1 MHKYNSSLTKFMR
14 FFKKTQ
20 HIYLLFILLLVC
32 LINVA
37 SFAQTST
44 QSKKNVDELNEDQIA
59 AFYQKA
65 QASGMTEAQIENAA
79 KAQGYTA
86 ADIAKMREKINNL
99 PSNSNQKTN
108 NKSEIDGNSNT
119 RVTNGKLSKP
129 KKGDTNTNNKNE
141 TNPLENANSKN
152 INSGN
157 STIQKSI
164 DEQIFTLEE
173 RIFLSQPLNIYNDS
187 LVKVYKELQLKR
199 SLALEKEIFGSNLFD
214 NEKLNFE
221 PDLKIATPLNY
232 TLGPED
238 ELNID
243 IFGDVLDNFR
253 VKVSPEG
260 TVKIL
265 NLSPIYVNGLS
276 VDAAAN
282 RIIGRL
288 RQLYQ
293 GLNKPGSGSSAQVT
307 LGNVKSIKV
316 TITGEVKFPGTY
328 TVSSLATVFNALYLA
343 GGPSLNGSFRNI
355 KVIRGNKHIRTLDLY
370 DFLLRADQK
379 DNIHLQD
386 QDVIRI
392 SDYETRV
399 ELVGEV
405 KRAMEFETI
414 KGETLKDVLK
424 FAGGFTNKAYTY
436 SIPVTRN
443 TSRELKLLNITQDEV
458 SSFIPQNGDKYVI
471 GAIIER
477 YENRVEIEGAVFRP
491 GMYALENGV
500 NTVKELIKRV
510 EGVREDAFL
519 SRATITRR
527 QENFEPQI
535 ISIDLG
541 RILRGEIA
549 DVPLQRE
556 DIIKV
561 FKVSSLKE
569 KRTVSIFGEVNQ
581 EGNYEFKDGMKV
593 GDLILLARGFKD
605 GASFSKL
612 ELARRI
618 VTHGLGSITDDK
630 IEIKTFNIGGNLQLS
645 DEGNQFTLTPF
656 DILSIRRSPDY
667 EDQRYISIQ
676 GMVNFP
682 GVYAL
687 KNNNK
692 RLSDF
697 IELSGGLKEGA
708 FLEGAQFYR
717 NTEVV
722 GVDLKEILDN
732 PKSKNNM
739 YLMAMDSLFIPRMD
753 QTVKLSG
760 ALQNPISVT
769 YKPDFKLSDYIS
781 EAGGFAPNAIK
792 SHVYVKNPN
801 GISSR
806 TKKFLFFKSYP
817 RVLPGSEI
825 IVDGIPLG
833 TKKGLTTA
841 EIMGLTT
848 SLTSFSL
855 TLVYLINQ
863 LAK

>member
-1 MHKYNSSLTKFMR
+1 MR

-20 HIYLLFILLLVC
+20 HTYRLFILLLVC
-32 LINVA
+32 LVSLA
-37 SFAQTST
+37 SFAQTTT
-44 QSKKNVDELNEDQIA
+44 QSKKNVDDLTEEEVAQ
-59 AFYQKA
+59 FYQKA
-65 QASGMTEAQIENAA
+65 VDSGMSEMQIEKAA

-86 ADIAKMREKINNL
+86 ADIAKMRDKLSKLATSPKSGNKIE
-99 PSNSNQKTN
+99 S
-108 NKSEIDGNSNT
+108 SENAGN

-129 KKGDTNTNNKNE
+129 KKDENSAETKNSNSVDNSSNPNTAK
-141 TNPLENANSKN
+141 SK
-152 INSGN
+152 
-157 STIQKSI
+157 KSL
-164 DEQIFTLEE
+164 DEQIFTPQE
-173 RIFLSQPLNIYNDS
+173 RIFLAQPLNVYNDS
-187 LVKVYKELQLKR
+187 LVKVYKELQLRR
-199 SLALEKEIFGSNLFD
+199 SSALEKVIYGADLFD
-214 NEKLNFE
+214 TETLNFE
-221 PDLKIATPLNY
+221 PDLKIATPSNY
-232 TLGPED
+232 LLGPED

-243 IFGDVLDNFR
+243 IFGDVLDNFK
-253 VKVSPEG
+253 VKVSTEG

-276 VDAAAN
+276 IDAASN

-307 LGNVKSIKV
+307 LGNVRSIRV
-316 TITGEVKFPGTY
+316 TLTGEVKFPGSY
-328 TVSSLATVFNALYLA
+328 TVSSLATIFNALYLA
-343 GGPSLNGSFRNI
+343 GGPSSSGSYRNI
-355 KVIRGNKHIRTLDLY
+355 RLIRGNKTIRTLDLY
-370 DFLLRADQK
+370 DFLLKADQK

-386 QDVIRI
+386 QDIIRI

-405 KRAMEFETI
+405 KRPMIFETI
-414 KGETLKDVLK
+414 KGETLKDVLR

-443 TSRELKLLNITQDEV
+443 TSRELKLMNVTQDEV
-458 SSFIPQNGDKYVI
+458 SNFLPQNGDKYVI

-477 YENRVEIEGAVFRP
+477 FENRVEIEGAVFRP

-500 NTVKELIKRV
+500 NTVKELIKRA
-510 EGVREDAFL
+510 EGAREDAFL
-519 SRATITRR
+519 NRVTITRR

-541 RILRGEIA
+541 KILRGEVA
-549 DVPLQRE
+549 DIPLQRE
-556 DIIKV
+556 DVIKV
-561 FKVSSLKE
+561 FSISNLKE
-569 KRTVSIFGEVNQ
+569 KRIVSIFGEVNQ
-581 EGNYEFKDGMKV
+581 EGEFEYKEGMKV
-593 GDLILLARGFKD
+593 GDLILLAKGFKD

-612 ELARRI
+612 ELARRV
-618 VTHGLGSITDDK
+618 VTHGLGSISDDK
-630 IEIKTFNIGGNLQLS
+630 IEIKTFNIDGNLQLS
-645 DEGNQFTLTPF
+645 NDGNQYTLTPF

-667 EDQRYISIQ
+667 EDQRYVSIQ
-676 GMVNFP
+676 GMVNYP

-687 KNNNK
+687 KNNQK
-692 RLSDF
+692 KISDF
-697 IELSGGLKEGA
+697 IELSGGLKAGA
-708 FLEGAQFYR
+708 FLEGAQLYR
-717 NTEVV
+717 HSEIV
-722 GVDLKEILDN
+722 GINIEEIIAN
-732 PKSKNNM
+732 PNSKDNM
-739 YLMAMDSLFIPRMD
+739 YLMALDSIYVPRID

-769 YKPDFKLSDYIS
+769 YKPNFKLSDYIS

-833 TKKGLTTA
+833 AKKGLTTA

>member
-1 MHKYNSSLTKFMR
+1 MR

-20 HIYLLFILLLVC
+20 HTYRLFILLLVC
-32 LINVA
+32 LVSLA
-37 SFAQTST
+37 SFAQTTT
-44 QSKKNVDELNEDQIA
+44 QSKKNVDDLTEEEVAQ
-59 AFYQKA
+59 FYQKA
-65 QASGMTEAQIENAA
+65 VDSGMSEMQIEKAA

-86 ADIAKMREKINNL
+86 ADIAKMRDKLNKF
-99 PSNSNQKTN
+99 SFSSKTG
-108 NKSEIDGNSNT
+108 NKAEVSENT
-119 RVTNGKLSKP
+119 ESRVTNGNLSKP
-129 KKGDTNTNNKNE
+129 KKTE
-141 TNPLENANSKN
+141 TSSKEP
-152 INSGN
+152 SKGK
-157 STIQKSI
+157 KSL

-173 RIFLSQPLNIYNDS
+173 RVFLSQPLNVYNDS
-187 LVKVYKELQLKR
+187 LVKAYKELQTRR
-199 SLALEKEIFGSNLFD
+199 SNALEKVIFGADLFD
-214 NEKLNFE
+214 TETLNFE
-221 PDLKIATPLNY
+221 PDLKIATPSNY
-232 TLGPED
+232 LLGPDD

-243 IFGDVLDNFR
+243 IFGDVLDNFK

-276 VDAAAN
+276 IEGASN

-307 LGNVKSIKV
+307 LGNVRSIKV
-316 TITGEVKFPGTY
+316 TLTGEVKFPGSY
-328 TVSSLATVFNALYLA
+328 TVSSLATIFNALYLA
-343 GGPSLNGSFRNI
+343 GGPSSSGSYRNI
-355 KVIRGNKHIRTLDLY
+355 RLIRGNKTIRTLDLY
-370 DFLLRADQK
+370 DFLLKADQK

-386 QDVIRI
+386 QDIIRI

-399 ELVGEV
+399 EFIGEV
-405 KRAMEFETI
+405 KRPMIFETI
-414 KGETLKDVLK
+414 KGETLKDVLR

-443 TSRELKLLNITQDEV
+443 TSRELKLMNITQDEV
-458 SSFIPQNGDKYVI
+458 SNFLPQNGDKFVI
-471 GAIIER
+471 GSIIER
-477 YENRVEIEGAVFRP
+477 FENRVEIEGAVFRP
-491 GMYALENGV
+491 GMYALETGV
-500 NTVKELIKRV
+500 NTVKELIKRA

-519 SRATITRR
+519 NRATITRR
-527 QENFEPQI
+527 QENYEPQI

-541 RILRGEIA
+541 KILRGEVA
-549 DVPLQRE
+549 DIPLQRE
-556 DIIKV
+556 DVIKV
-561 FKVSSLKE
+561 FSISNLKE
-569 KRTVSIFGEVNQ
+569 KRIVSIFGEVNL
-581 EGNYEFKDGMKV
+581 EGEFEYKEGMKV
-593 GDLILLARGFKD
+593 GDLILLAKGFRD
-605 GASFSKL
+605 GASYSKI

-618 VTHGLGSITDDK
+618 VTHGLGTV
-630 IEIKTFNIGGNLQLS
+630 S
-645 DEGNQFTLTPF
+645 DEKVDIITFDINGDLEISNKGSQFVLSPF
-656 DILSIRRSPDY
+656 DILSIRKSPDY
-667 EDQRYISIQ
+667 EIQRYISIQ
-676 GMVNFP
+676 GMVNYP

-687 KNNNK
+687 KNNQK
-692 RLSDF
+692 KISDF
-697 IELSGGLKEGA
+697 IELAGGLKAGA
-708 FLEGAQFYR
+708 FLEGAQLYR
-717 NTEVV
+717 HSEIV
-722 GVDLKEILDN
+722 GINIEEIIAN
-732 PKSKNNM
+732 PNSKDNM
-739 YLMAMDSLFIPRMD
+739 YLMALDSIYVPRID

-769 YKPDFKLSDYIS
+769 YKPNFKLSDYIS

-833 TKKGLTTA
+833 AKKGLTTA

>member
-1 MHKYNSSLTKFMR
+1 MR

-20 HIYLLFILLLVC
+20 HTYRLIILLLVC
-32 LINVA
+32 LVNLA
-37 SFAQTST
+37 SFAQTTT
-44 QSKKNVDELNEDQIA
+44 QSKKNVDDLTEEEVAQ
-59 AFYQKA
+59 FYQKA
-65 QASGMTEAQIENAA
+65 VDSGMSEMQIEKAA

-86 ADIAKMREKINNL
+86 ADIAKMRDKLSKLATSPKSGNKIE
-99 PSNSNQKTN
+99 S
-108 NKSEIDGNSNT
+108 SENAGN

-129 KKGDTNTNNKNE
+129 KKDENSAETKNSNSVDNSSNPNTAK
-141 TNPLENANSKN
+141 SK
-152 INSGN
+152 
-157 STIQKSI
+157 KSL
-164 DEQIFTLEE
+164 DEQIFTPQE
-173 RIFLSQPLNIYNDS
+173 RIFLAQPLNVYNDS
-187 LVKVYKELQLKR
+187 LVKVYKELQLRR
-199 SLALEKEIFGSNLFD
+199 SSALEKVIYGADLFD
-214 NEKLNFE
+214 TETLNFE
-221 PDLKIATPLNY
+221 PDLKIATPSNY
-232 TLGPED
+232 LLGPED

-243 IFGDVLDNFR
+243 IFGDVLDNFK
-253 VKVSPEG
+253 VKVSTEG

-276 VDAAAN
+276 IDAASN

-307 LGNVKSIKV
+307 LGNVRSIRV
-316 TITGEVKFPGTY
+316 TLTGEVKFPGSY
-328 TVSSLATVFNALYLA
+328 TVSSLATIFNALYLA
-343 GGPSLNGSFRNI
+343 GGPSSSGSYRNI
-355 KVIRGNKHIRTLDLY
+355 RLIRGNKTIRTLDLY
-370 DFLLRADQK
+370 DFLLKADQK

-386 QDVIRI
+386 QDIIRI

-405 KRAMEFETI
+405 KRPMIFETI
-414 KGETLKDVLK
+414 KGETLNDVLR

-443 TSRELKLLNITQDEV
+443 TSRELKLMNVTQDEV
-458 SSFIPQNGDKYVI
+458 SNFLPQNGDKYVI

-477 YENRVEIEGAVFRP
+477 FENRVEIEGAVFRP

-500 NTVKELIKRV
+500 NTVKELIKRA
-510 EGVREDAFL
+510 EGAREDAFL
-519 SRATITRR
+519 NRVTITRR

-541 RILRGEIA
+541 KILRGEVA
-549 DVPLQRE
+549 DIPLQRE
-556 DIIKV
+556 DVIKV
-561 FKVSSLKE
+561 FSISNLKE
-569 KRTVSIFGEVNQ
+569 KRIVSIFGEVNQ
-581 EGNYEFKDGMKV
+581 EGEFEYKEGMKV
-593 GDLILLARGFKD
+593 GDLILLAKGFKD

-612 ELARRI
+612 ELARRV
-618 VTHGLGSITDDK
+618 VTHGLGSISDDK
-630 IEIKTFNIGGNLQLS
+630 IEIKTFNIDGNLQLS
-645 DEGNQFTLTPF
+645 NDGNQYTLTPF

-667 EDQRYISIQ
+667 EDQRYVSIQ
-676 GMVNFP
+676 GMVNYP

-687 KNNNK
+687 KNNQK
-692 RLSDF
+692 KISDF
-697 IELSGGLKEGA
+697 IELSGGLKAGA
-708 FLEGAQFYR
+708 FLEGAQLYR
-717 NTEVV
+717 HSEIV
-722 GVDLKEILDN
+722 GINIEEIIAN
-732 PKSKNNM
+732 PNSKDNM
-739 YLMAMDSLFIPRMD
+739 YLMALDSIYVPRID

-769 YKPDFKLSDYIS
+769 YKPNFKLSDYIS

-833 TKKGLTTA
+833 AKKGLTTA

>member
-1 MHKYNSSLTKFMR
+1 MR

-20 HIYLLFILLLVC
+20 HTYRLIILLLVC
-32 LINVA
+32 LVNLA
-37 SFAQTST
+37 SFAQTTT
-44 QSKKNVDELNEDQIA
+44 QSKKNVDDLTEEEVAQ
-59 AFYQKA
+59 FYQKA
-65 QASGMTEAQIENAA
+65 VDSGMSEMQIEKAA

-86 ADIAKMREKINNL
+86 ADIAKMRDKLSKLATSPKSGNKIE
-99 PSNSNQKTN
+99 S
-108 NKSEIDGNSNT
+108 SENAGN

-129 KKGDTNTNNKNE
+129 KKDENSAETKNSNSVDNSSNPNTAK
-141 TNPLENANSKN
+141 SK
-152 INSGN
+152 
-157 STIQKSI
+157 KSL
-164 DEQIFTLEE
+164 DEQIFTPQE
-173 RIFLSQPLNIYNDS
+173 RIFLAQPLNVYNDS
-187 LVKVYKELQLKR
+187 LVKVYKELQLRR
-199 SLALEKEIFGSNLFD
+199 SSALEKVIYGADLFD
-214 NEKLNFE
+214 TETLNFE
-221 PDLKIATPLNY
+221 PDLKIATPSNY
-232 TLGPED
+232 LLGPED

-243 IFGDVLDNFR
+243 IFGDVLDNFK
-253 VKVSPEG
+253 VKVSTEG

-276 VDAAAN
+276 IDAASN

-307 LGNVKSIKV
+307 LGNVRSIRV
-316 TITGEVKFPGTY
+316 TLTGEVKFPGSY
-328 TVSSLATVFNALYLA
+328 TVSSLATIFNALYLA
-343 GGPSLNGSFRNI
+343 GGPSSSGSYRNI
-355 KVIRGNKHIRTLDLY
+355 RLIRGNKTIRTLDLY
-370 DFLLRADQK
+370 DFLLKADQK

-386 QDVIRI
+386 QDIIRI

-405 KRAMEFETI
+405 KRPMIFETI
-414 KGETLKDVLK
+414 KGETLKDVLR

-443 TSRELKLLNITQDEV
+443 TSRELKLMNVTQDEV
-458 SSFIPQNGDKYVI
+458 SNFLPQNGDKYVI

-477 YENRVEIEGAVFRP
+477 FENRVEIEGAVFRP

-500 NTVKELIKRV
+500 NTVKELIKRA
-510 EGVREDAFL
+510 EGAREDAFL
-519 SRATITRR
+519 NRVTITRR

-541 RILRGEIA
+541 KILRGEVA
-549 DVPLQRE
+549 DIPLQRE
-556 DIIKV
+556 DVIKV
-561 FKVSSLKE
+561 FSISNLKE
-569 KRTVSIFGEVNQ
+569 KRIVSIFGEVNQ
-581 EGNYEFKDGMKV
+581 EGEFEYKEGMKV
-593 GDLILLARGFKD
+593 GDLILLAKGFKD

-612 ELARRI
+612 ELARRV
-618 VTHGLGSITDDK
+618 VTHGLGSISDDK
-630 IEIKTFNIGGNLQLS
+630 IEIKTFNIDGNLQLS
-645 DEGNQFTLTPF
+645 NDGNQYTLTPF

-667 EDQRYISIQ
+667 EDQRYVSIQ
-676 GMVNFP
+676 GMVNYP

-687 KNNNK
+687 KNNQK
-692 RLSDF
+692 KISDF
-697 IELSGGLKEGA
+697 IELSGGLKAGA
-708 FLEGAQFYR
+708 FLEGAQLYR
-717 NTEVV
+717 HSEIV
-722 GVDLKEILDN
+722 GINIEEIIAN
-732 PKSKNNM
+732 PNSKDNM
-739 YLMAMDSLFIPRMD
+739 YLMALDSIYVPRID

-769 YKPDFKLSDYIS
+769 YKPNFKLSDYIS

-833 TKKGLTTA
+833 AKKGLTTA

>member
-1 MHKYNSSLTKFMR
+1 MR

-20 HIYLLFILLLVC
+20 HTYRLFILLLVC
-32 LINVA
+32 LVSLA
-37 SFAQTST
+37 SFAQTTT
-44 QSKKNVDELNEDQIA
+44 QSKKNVDDLTEDEVAQ
-59 AFYQKA
+59 FYQKA
-65 QASGMTEAQIENAA
+65 VDSGMSEMQIEKAA

-86 ADIAKMREKINNL
+86 ADIAKMRDKLNKLTTNPKSGNKIE
-99 PSNSNQKTN
+99 S
-108 NKSEIDGNSNT
+108 SENAGN

-129 KKGDTNTNNKNE
+129 KKDENSAKTK
-141 TNPLENANSKN
+141 NANSVD
-152 INSGN
+152 NSSNPNN
-157 STIQKSI
+157 SKLKKSL
-164 DEQIFTLEE
+164 DEQIFTPEE
-173 RIFLSQPLNIYNDS
+173 RIFLAQPLNVYNDS
-187 LVKVYKELQLKR
+187 LVKVYKELQLRR
-199 SLALEKEIFGSNLFD
+199 SSALEKVIYGADLFD
-214 NEKLNFE
+214 SETLNFE
-221 PDLKIATPLNY
+221 PDLKIATPSNY
-232 TLGPED
+232 LLGPED

-243 IFGDVLDNFR
+243 IFGDVLDNFK
-253 VKVSPEG
+253 VKVSTEG

-276 VDAAAN
+276 IDAASN

-307 LGNVKSIKV
+307 LGNVRSIRV
-316 TITGEVKFPGTY
+316 TLTGEVKFPGSY
-328 TVSSLATVFNALYLA
+328 TVSSLATIFNALYLA
-343 GGPSLNGSFRNI
+343 GGPSSSGSYRNI
-355 KVIRGNKHIRTLDLY
+355 RLIRGNKTIRTLDLY
-370 DFLLRADQK
+370 DFLLKADQK

-386 QDVIRI
+386 QDIIRI
-392 SDYETRV
+392 ADYETRV
-399 ELVGEV
+399 ELIGEV
-405 KRAMEFETI
+405 KRPMIFETI
-414 KGETLKDVLK
+414 KGETLKDVLR

-443 TSRELKLLNITQDEV
+443 TSRELKLMNVTQDEV
-458 SSFIPQNGDKYVI
+458 SNFLPQNGDKYVI

-477 YENRVEIEGAVFRP
+477 FENRVEIEGAVFRP

-500 NTVKELIKRV
+500 NTVKELIKRA
-510 EGVREDAFL
+510 EGAREDAFL
-519 SRATITRR
+519 NRVTITRR

-541 RILRGEIA
+541 KILRGEIA
-549 DVPLQRE
+549 DIPLQRE
-556 DIIKV
+556 DVIKV
-561 FKVSSLKE
+561 FSISNLKE
-569 KRTVSIFGEVNQ
+569 KRIVSIFGEVNQ
-581 EGNYEFKDGMKV
+581 EGEFEYKEGMKV
-593 GDLILLARGFKD
+593 GDLILLAKGFKD

-612 ELARRI
+612 ELARRV
-618 VTHGLGSITDDK
+618 VTHGLGSISDDK
-630 IEIKTFNIGGNLQLS
+630 IEIKTFNIDGNLQLS
-645 DEGNQFTLTPF
+645 NDGNQYILTPF

-676 GMVNFP
+676 GMVNYP

-687 KNNNK
+687 KNNQK
-692 RLSDF
+692 KISDF
-697 IELSGGLKEGA
+697 IELSGGLKAGA
-708 FLEGAQFYR
+708 FLEGAQLYR
-717 NTEVV
+717 HSEIV
-722 GVDLKEILDN
+722 GINIEEIIAN
-732 PKSKNNM
+732 PNSKDNM
-739 YLMAMDSLFIPRMD
+739 YLMALDSIYVPRID

-769 YKPDFKLSDYIS
+769 YKPNFKLSDYIS

-801 GISSR
+801 GISSK

-833 TKKGLTTA
+833 AKKGLTTA

-855 TLVYLINQ
+855 ILVYLINQ

>member
-1 MHKYNSSLTKFMR
+1 MR

-20 HIYLLFILLLVC
+20 HTYRLFILLLVC
-32 LINVA
+32 LVSLA

-44 QSKKNVDELNEDQIA
+44 QSKKNVDDLTEEEVAQ
-59 AFYQKA
+59 FYQKA
-65 QASGMTEAQIENAA
+65 VDSGMSEMQIEKAA

-86 ADIAKMREKINNL
+86 ADIAKMRDKLNKLSTSPKSGNKIE
-99 PSNSNQKTN
+99 S
-108 NKSEIDGNSNT
+108 SENAGN

-129 KKGDTNTNNKNE
+129 KKDENSAE
-141 TNPLENANSKN
+141 TKNANNAKSK
-152 INSGN
+152 
-157 STIQKSI
+157 KSL
-164 DEQIFTLEE
+164 DEQIFTPEE
-173 RIFLSQPLNIYNDS
+173 RIFLAKPLNVYNDS
-187 LVKVYKELQLKR
+187 LVKVYKELQLRR
-199 SLALEKEIFGSNLFD
+199 SSALEKVIYGADLFD
-214 NEKLNFE
+214 SETLNFE
-221 PDLKIATPLNY
+221 PDLKIATPSNY
-232 TLGPED
+232 LLGPED

-243 IFGDVLDNFR
+243 IFGDVLDNFK
-253 VKVSPEG
+253 VKVSTEG

-276 VDAAAN
+276 IDAASN

-307 LGNVKSIKV
+307 LGNVRSIRV
-316 TITGEVKFPGTY
+316 TLTGEVKFPGSY
-328 TVSSLATVFNALYLA
+328 TVSSLATIFNALYLA
-343 GGPSLNGSFRNI
+343 GGPSSSGSYRNI
-355 KVIRGNKHIRTLDLY
+355 RLIRGNKTIRTLDLY
-370 DFLLRADQK
+370 DFLLKADQK

-386 QDVIRI
+386 QDIIRI
-392 SDYETRV
+392 ADYETRV
-399 ELVGEV
+399 ELIGEV
-405 KRAMEFETI
+405 KRPMIFETI
-414 KGETLKDVLK
+414 KGETLKDVLR

-443 TSRELKLLNITQDEV
+443 TSRELKLMNVTQDEV
-458 SSFIPQNGDKYVI
+458 SNFLPQNGDKYVI

-477 YENRVEIEGAVFRP
+477 FENRVEIEGAVFRP

-500 NTVKELIKRV
+500 NTVKELIKRA
-510 EGVREDAFL
+510 EGAREDAFL
-519 SRATITRR
+519 NRVTITRR

-541 RILRGEIA
+541 KILRGEIA
-549 DVPLQRE
+549 DIPLQRE
-556 DIIKV
+556 DVIKV
-561 FKVSSLKE
+561 FSISNLKE
-569 KRTVSIFGEVNQ
+569 KRIVSIFGEVNQ
-581 EGNYEFKDGMKV
+581 EGEFEYKEGMKV
-593 GDLILLARGFKD
+593 GDLILLAKGFKD

-612 ELARRI
+612 ELARRV
-618 VTHGLGSITDDK
+618 VTHGLGSISDDK
-630 IEIKTFNIGGNLQLS
+630 IEIKTFNIDGNLQLS
-645 DEGNQFTLTPF
+645 NDGNQYILTPF

-676 GMVNFP
+676 GMVNYP

-687 KNNNK
+687 KNNQK
-692 RLSDF
+692 KISDF
-697 IELSGGLKEGA
+697 IELSGGLKAGA
-708 FLEGAQFYR
+708 FLEGAQLYR
-717 NTEVV
+717 HSEIV
-722 GVDLKEILDN
+722 GINIEEIIAN
-732 PKSKNNM
+732 PNSKDNM
-739 YLMAMDSLFIPRMD
+739 YLMALDSIYVPRID

-769 YKPDFKLSDYIS
+769 YKPNFKLSDYIS

-801 GISSR
+801 GISSK

-833 TKKGLTTA
+833 AKKGLTTA

>member
-1 MHKYNSSLTKFMR
+1 MR

-20 HIYLLFILLLVC
+20 HTYRLFILLLVC
-32 LINVA
+32 LVSLA
-37 SFAQTST
+37 SFAQTTT
-44 QSKKNVDELNEDQIA
+44 QSKKNVDDLTEDEVAQ
-59 AFYQKA
+59 FYQKA
-65 QASGMTEAQIENAA
+65 VDSGMSEMQIEKAA

-86 ADIAKMREKINNL
+86 ADIAKMRDKLNKLTTNPKSGNKIE
-99 PSNSNQKTN
+99 S
-108 NKSEIDGNSNT
+108 SENAGN

-129 KKGDTNTNNKNE
+129 KKDENSAKTK
-141 TNPLENANSKN
+141 NANSVD
-152 INSGN
+152 NSSNPNN
-157 STIQKSI
+157 SKLKKSL
-164 DEQIFTLEE
+164 DEQIFTPEE
-173 RIFLSQPLNIYNDS
+173 RIFLAQPLNVYNDS
-187 LVKVYKELQLKR
+187 LVKVYKELQLRR
-199 SLALEKEIFGSNLFD
+199 SSALEKVIYGADLFD
-214 NEKLNFE
+214 SETLNFE
-221 PDLKIATPLNY
+221 PDLKIATPSNY
-232 TLGPED
+232 LLGPED

-243 IFGDVLDNFR
+243 IFGDVLDNFK
-253 VKVSPEG
+253 VKVSTEG

-276 VDAAAN
+276 IDAASN

-307 LGNVKSIKV
+307 LGNVRSIRV
-316 TITGEVKFPGTY
+316 TLTGEVKFPGSY
-328 TVSSLATVFNALYLA
+328 TVSSLATIFNALYLA
-343 GGPSLNGSFRNI
+343 GGPSSSGSYRNI
-355 KVIRGNKHIRTLDLY
+355 RLIRGNKTIRTLDLY
-370 DFLLRADQK
+370 DFLLKADQK

-386 QDVIRI
+386 QDIIRI
-392 SDYETRV
+392 ADYETRV
-399 ELVGEV
+399 ELIGEV
-405 KRAMEFETI
+405 KRPMIFETI
-414 KGETLKDVLK
+414 KGETLKDVLR

-443 TSRELKLLNITQDEV
+443 TSRELKLMNVTQDEV
-458 SSFIPQNGDKYVI
+458 SNFLPQNGDKYVI

-477 YENRVEIEGAVFRP
+477 FENRVEIEGAVFRP

-500 NTVKELIKRV
+500 NTVKELIKRA
-510 EGVREDAFL
+510 EGAREDAFL
-519 SRATITRR
+519 NRVTITRR

-541 RILRGEIA
+541 KILRGEIA
-549 DVPLQRE
+549 DIPLQRE
-556 DIIKV
+556 DVIKV
-561 FKVSSLKE
+561 FSISNLKE
-569 KRTVSIFGEVNQ
+569 KRIVSIFGEVNQ
-581 EGNYEFKDGMKV
+581 EGEFEYKEGMKV
-593 GDLILLARGFKD
+593 GDLILLAKGFKD

-612 ELARRI
+612 ELARRV
-618 VTHGLGSITDDK
+618 VTHGLGSISDDK
-630 IEIKTFNIGGNLQLS
+630 IEIKTFNIDGNLQLS
-645 DEGNQFTLTPF
+645 NDGNQYILTPF

-676 GMVNFP
+676 GMVNYP

-687 KNNNK
+687 KNNQK
-692 RLSDF
+692 KISDF
-697 IELSGGLKEGA
+697 IELSGGLKAGA
-708 FLEGAQFYR
+708 FLEGAQLYR
-717 NTEVV
+717 HSEIV
-722 GVDLKEILDN
+722 GINIEEIIAN
-732 PKSKNNM
+732 PNSKDNM
-739 YLMAMDSLFIPRMD
+739 YLMALDSIYVPRID

-769 YKPDFKLSDYIS
+769 YKPNFKLSDYIS

-801 GISSR
+801 GISSK

-833 TKKGLTTA
+833 AKKGLTTA